1 MTVALVVL
9 NWNGKEI
16 LERFLPEML
25 QYSKE
30 ATIYVIDNN
39 SSDDSIDLLAT
50 KFPDIKRIINKEN
63 LGYAGG
69 YNAGLKNIKE
79 DLICLINNDIRVTK
93 NWLPPIINFF
103 KNNSNTGIVQPHI
116 LDEKEP
122 SLFEYAGAAGGYID
136 RFGYPF
142 CRGRIFDQIEQDEGQ
157 YNENQ
162 NIFWASGACLFI
174 RNTLFQELDGLMKI
188 FLCIKKK
195 LIFAGEQTT

>member
-25 QYSKE
+25 RYSKE

-39 SSDDSIDLLAT
+39 STDDSIDLLT
-50 KFPDIKRIINKEN
+50 TEFPDIKRIINEEN

-79 DLICLINNDIRVTK
+79 ELICLINNDIRVTK

-116 LDEKEP
+116 LKP
-122 SLFEYAGAAGGYID
+122 SDL
-136 RFGYPF
+136 PS
-142 CRGRIFDQIEQDEGQ
+142 
-157 YNENQ
+157 N
-162 NIFWASGACLFI
+162 
-174 RNTLFQELDGLMKI
+174 
-188 FLCIKKK
+188 
-195 LIFAGEQTT
+195 

>member
-39 SSDDSIDLLAT
+39 SLDDSIDLLAT

-142 CRGRIFDQIEQDEGQ
+142 CRGRIFIKLNKMKVNTMKIKI
-157 YNENQ
+157 Y
-162 NIFWASGACLFI
+162 SGPQALVSLYGI
-174 RNTLFQELDGLMKI
+174 RFFKSLMVLMKI

>member
-79 DLICLINNDIRVTK
+79 RIALINSTMTIDSTLNKGTHICIEIP
-93 NWLPPIINFF
+93 LIN
-103 KNNSNTGIVQPHI
+103 
-116 LDEKEP
+116 
-122 SLFEYAGAAGGYID
+122 
-136 RFGYPF
+136 
-142 CRGRIFDQIEQDEGQ
+142 
-157 YNENQ
+157 
-162 NIFWASGACLFI
+162 
-174 RNTLFQELDGLMKI
+174 
-188 FLCIKKK
+188 
-195 LIFAGEQTT
+195 